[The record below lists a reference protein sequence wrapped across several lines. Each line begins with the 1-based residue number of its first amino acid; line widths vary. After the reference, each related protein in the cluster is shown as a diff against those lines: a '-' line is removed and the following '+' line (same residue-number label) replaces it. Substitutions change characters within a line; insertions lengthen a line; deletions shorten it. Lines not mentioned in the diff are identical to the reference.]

1 MADPCNRC
9 GKCCLHMRRYML
21 VERSI
26 GDTQHFCH
34 FILTKERF
42 FARIGGE
49 DLVRFRDS
57 DRMKQYPDSCPFLR
71 PGEDESFHCT
81 IYSFRPDHCRRFFCA

>member
-26 GDTQHFCH
+26 GDTQYFCH
-34 FILTKERF
+34 FTLTKQRF

>member
-34 FILTKERF
+34 FTLTKQRF